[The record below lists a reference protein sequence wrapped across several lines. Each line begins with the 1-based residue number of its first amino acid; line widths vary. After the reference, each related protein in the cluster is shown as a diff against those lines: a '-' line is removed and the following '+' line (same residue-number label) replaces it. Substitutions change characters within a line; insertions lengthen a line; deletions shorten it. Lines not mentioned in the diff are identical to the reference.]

1 VNLRSQTLA
10 FHNPPMPLDLDTR
23 QRAMLL
29 EMGVHVWLPGTDFGV
44 EAAPL
49 ASAATPAGA
58 DTRSSPPL
66 GATAARAHASAQT
79 AVGALASL
87 AASASPAI
95 AALQSPGPAND
106 LSQIHTLGW
115 AALQQ
120 TAAECQ
126 ACGLCAGRT
135 HSTLSALAEGQ
146 SAHWLVVGDP
156 PDEDEDTAGHA
167 FAADAGVLLDN
178 MLKAVGAARGSAD
191 QPPAPGL
198 DAALLANVTAC
209 RPPNG
214 RNPQSAE
221 LAQCAAYLQRQIALA
236 QPRVILAMGR
246 FATQLLLA
254 EHPDAL
260 ALPLGKQR
268 GTVYR
273 YRGIPV
279 VVTYTPKSLLR
290 NSPDKGKAWV
300 DLCLAVE
307 VGRGTQQD

>member
-1 VNLRSQTLA
+1 
-10 FHNPPMPLDLDTR
+10 MPLDLDTR

-44 EAAPL
+44 QATAEASP
-49 ASAATPAGA
+49 ATPAGA
-58 DTRSSPPL
+58 IAGSRAPGPTRAAPSP
-66 GATAARAHASAQT
+66 TSARPP
-79 AVGALASL
+79 VGALAPL
-87 AASASPAI
+87 AATASPAVV
-95 AALQSPGPAND
+95 ALQSAGTAND
-106 LSQIHTLGW
+106 ISKIHTLGW
-115 AALQQ
+115 VALQQ

-126 ACGLCAGRT
+126 ACGLCAGRN
-135 HSTLSALAEGQ
+135 HSTLGTLADGQ
-146 SAHWLVVGDP
+146 TAHWLVVGDP
-156 PDEDEDTAGHA
+156 PDEDEDAAGHA
-167 FAADAGVLLDN
+167 FAGDAGVLLDN
-178 MLKAVGAARGSAD
+178 MLKAVGAARASAD
-191 QPPAPGL
+191 QPPPPGQ

-236 QPRVILAMGR
+236 QPQVILAMGR

-279 VVTYTPKSLLR
+279 VVTYTPKALLR
-290 NSPDKGKAWV
+290 NSPDKAKAWA
-300 DLCLAVE
+300 DLCLAAE
-307 VGRGTQQD
+307 AAGRPA

>member
-1 VNLRSQTLA
+1 
-10 FHNPPMPLDLDTR
+10 MPLDLDTR

-44 EAAPL
+44 QAPPEANTGTPVGANTRPPPPRAATAP
-49 ASAATPAGA
+49 ASARP
-58 DTRSSPPL
+58 S
-66 GATAARAHASAQT
+66 
-79 AVGALASL
+79 VGALAS
-87 AASASPAI
+87 ASPAVT
-95 AALQSPGPAND
+95 AVQSAGAAND
-106 LSQIHTLGW
+106 LSQIHTMGW

-120 TAAECQ
+120 TAAICQ

-146 SAHWLVVGDP
+146 TAHWLVVGDP
-156 PDEDEDTAGHA
+156 PDEDEDAAGHA
-167 FAADAGVLLDN
+167 FAADAGLLLDN
-178 MLKAVGAARGSAD
+178 MLKAVGAARASAD

-209 RPPNG
+209 RPPHG

-279 VVTYTPKSLLR
+279 VVTYTPKALLR
-290 NSPDKGKAWV
+290 NSQDKGKAWADV
-300 DLCLAVE
+300 CLAVE
-307 VGRGTQQD
+307 AGQGQA

>member
-1 VNLRSQTLA
+1 
-10 FHNPPMPLDLDTR
+10 MPLDLDTR

-44 EAAPL
+44 QAAAPE
-49 ASAATPAGA
+49 ANPATPAGA
-58 DTRSSPPL
+58 IVVSRPPMPTRAAPSSTSARPP
-66 GATAARAHASAQT
+66 
-79 AVGALASL
+79 VGALVSL
-87 AASASPAI
+87 AATASPTVV
-95 AALQSPGPAND
+95 ALQSAGAANN
-106 LSQIHTLGW
+106 LGQIHTLGW

-120 TAAECQ
+120 TAAGCQ

-135 HSTLSALAEGQ
+135 HSTLTTLAEGQ
-146 SAHWLVVGDP
+146 SAQWMVVGDP
-156 PDEDEDTAGHA
+156 PDEDEDAVGHA
-167 FAADAGVLLDN
+167 FAGDAGVLLDN
-178 MLKAVGAARGSAD
+178 MLKAVGAVRASAN
-191 QPPAPGL
+191 QPPAPGQ
-198 DAALLANVTAC
+198 DGALLANVTAC

-214 RNPQSAE
+214 RNPQPAE

-236 QPRVILAMGR
+236 QPQVILAMGR

-260 ALPLGKQR
+260 AQPPGKQR

-279 VVTYTPKSLLR
+279 VVTYTPKALLR
-290 NSPDKGKAWV
+290 NSPDKGKAWA

-307 VGRGTQQD
+307 AIAGAA

>member
-1 VNLRSQTLA
+1 
-10 FHNPPMPLDLDTR
+10 
-23 QRAMLL
+23 
-29 EMGVHVWLPGTDFGV
+29 
-44 EAAPL
+44 
-49 ASAATPAGA
+49 
-58 DTRSSPPL
+58 
-66 GATAARAHASAQT
+66 
-79 AVGALASL
+79 
-87 AASASPAI
+87 
-95 AALQSPGPAND
+95 
-106 LSQIHTLGW
+106 
-115 AALQQ
+115 
-120 TAAECQ
+120 
-126 ACGLCAGRT
+126 
-135 HSTLSALAEGQ
+135 LAEGQ

-156 PDEDEDTAGHA
+156 PDEDEDAAGQA

-178 MLKAVGAARGSAD
+178 MLKAVGAARASAD
-191 QPPAPGL
+191 QPPAAGM

-246 FATQLLLA
+246 FANQLLLA
-254 EHPDAL
+254 EHPEAL

-279 VVTYTPKSLLR
+279 VVTYTPKALLR
-290 NSPDKGKAWV
+290 SSQDKGKAWA

-307 VGRGTQQD
+307 VAKSPA

>member
-1 VNLRSQTLA
+1 
-10 FHNPPMPLDLDTR
+10 MPLQLDTR

-44 EAAPL
+44 QAATDGVAAQASP
-49 ASAATPAGA
+49 ASASARPQPPRPATNSAQPA
-58 DTRSSPPL
+58 
-66 GATAARAHASAQT
+66 ASASPRP
-79 AVGALASL
+79 AVANLASL
-87 AASASPAI
+87 AASASPAV
-95 AALQSPGPAND
+95 AALQGAGAAND
-106 LSQIHTLGW
+106 LGQIHTLGW

-120 TAAECQ
+120 TAAGCQ

-135 HSTLSALAEGQ
+135 QSTLTTLTDGQ
-146 SAHWLVVGDP
+146 TAKWMVVGDP
-156 PDEDEDTAGHA
+156 PDEDEDAAGHA
-167 FAADAGVLLDN
+167 FAGDAGVLLDN
-178 MLKAVGAARGSAD
+178 MLKAVGAARASAD

-214 RNPQSAE
+214 RNPQPAE
-221 LAQCAAYLQRQIALA
+221 LAQCAAYLRRQIALA
-236 QPRVILAMGR
+236 QPQVILAMGR

-260 ALPLGKQR
+260 AQPPGKQR

-279 VVTYTPKSLLR
+279 VVTYTPKALLR
-290 NSPDKGKAWV
+290 NSPDKGKAWA
-300 DLCLAVE
+300 DLCLAVDAIA
-307 VGRGTQQD
+307 GAA

>member
-1 VNLRSQTLA
+1 
-10 FHNPPMPLDLDTR
+10 
-23 QRAMLL
+23 MLL
-29 EMGVHVWLPGTDFGV
+29 EMGVHVWLPGTDFGLQ
-44 EAAPL
+44 AAPA
-49 ASAATPAGA
+49 ASAVTPAGA
-58 DTRSSPPL
+58 ATRPSPPR
-66 GATAARAHASAQT
+66 ATAATAPASARPP
-79 AVGALASL
+79 VGALASL
-87 AASASPAI
+87 AASASPAV
-95 AALQSPGPAND
+95 AALQGAGAAND
-106 LSQIHTLGW
+106 LSQIHTMGW

-126 ACGLCAGRT
+126 ACGLCAGRS
-135 HSTLSALAEGQ
+135 HSTLGTLAEGQ

-156 PDEDEDTAGHA
+156 PDEDEDAAGHA
-167 FAADAGVLLDN
+167 FAAGAGLLLDN
-178 MLKAVGAARGSAD
+178 MLKAVGAARASSD

-254 EHPDAL
+254 EHTEAL

-279 VVTYTPKSLLR
+279 VVTYTPKALLR
-290 NSPDKGKAWV
+290 SSADKGKAWA

-307 VGRGTQQD
+307 AAKAVEAAQGSA

>member
-1 VNLRSQTLA
+1 
-10 FHNPPMPLDLDTR
+10 MPLQLDTR

-44 EAAPL
+44 QAAAEESP
-49 ASAATPAGA
+49 ASASERPQPPRPAA
-58 DTRSSPPL
+58 NSAQPAAASPRP
-66 GATAARAHASAQT
+66 TAAN
-79 AVGALASL
+79 LASL
-87 AASASPAI
+87 AASASPAV
-95 AALQSPGPAND
+95 AALQGAGAAND
-106 LSQIHTLGW
+106 LGQIHTLGW
-115 AALQQ
+115 AGLQQ
-120 TAAECQ
+120 TAAGCQ

-135 HSTLSALAEGQ
+135 QSTLATLADGQ
-146 SAHWLVVGDP
+146 SAKWMVVGDP
-156 PDEDEDTAGHA
+156 PDEDEDAAGHA
-167 FAADAGVLLDN
+167 FAGDAGVLLDN
-178 MLKAVGAARGSAD
+178 MLKAVGAARASAA

-214 RNPQSAE
+214 RNPQPAE
-221 LAQCAAYLQRQIALA
+221 LAQCAAYLQRQTALA
-236 QPRVILAMGR
+236 QPQVILAMGR

-260 ALPLGKQR
+260 AQPPGKQR

-279 VVTYTPKSLLR
+279 VVTYTPKALLR
-290 NSPDKGKAWV
+290 NSPDKGKAWA

-307 VGRGTQQD
+307 AIAGAA